1 MGFYIQKRKRCI
13 SGVALIILFLGC
25 FFSELDIFA
34 GEREQYTSVSV
45 EFRDADTGGIF
56 YSYEHPWQRVGKKY
70 TYYIEEKINQP
81 GKGCYMYD
89 ETHEGTVSEIASLS
103 QKEEENR
110 VVLYYRFYD
119 MGEEEY
125 AVNVTYKDADTEEII
140 KEEVRELGNSI
151 MRGKWG
157 YQGYYSIDMDYCIA
171 GNDGKSYLY
180 DTKNEKNIPIVRIDS
195 NPERNRIVLYYREG
209 TVQEGEAVAEVY
221 YMCEDFWKAE
231 RGYLAKSYVAGLSVG
246 ESYVCRDEDVLW
258 AHVKYIYDPE
268 EDICNYCFDKE
279 KSAIAIEA
287 LSADPKENVI
297 ELQHYGGPSMGGM
310 PPWYRFTNIAVCY
323 KEEDT
328 GKTILED
335 TIETRQYI
343 EFVDQIKM
351 FHYRPPQ
358 VFYGKDGRA
367 YYLDNTKEE
376 NALQANPRNS
386 ELDKSKW
393 ESFCKERITAY
404 YRPVRTVGEAA
415 DVCLNYLDA
424 DTGKPLKT
432 ETLFGASVGSA
443 YSHTPKKTFALN
455 GRLYTFDKK
464 NAGNYLA
471 LQTVS
476 GHPDIDQA
484 DAHYTGKS
492 LKKILK
498 TPKIKKLFR
507 KGKKSA
513 KLKVGKIKG
522 VSGYQAVYAYNKKF
536 KSAKKVSSKKPDI
549 TLKNLKKGKVCYV
562 KVRAYMKTDEGTV
575 YGAFG
580 KRKRLNPHIRTGK

>member
-1 MGFYIQKRKRCI
+1 MGVNKKGKRKL
-13 SGVALIILFLGC
+13 ALLGAVLTILLLGYFLK
-25 FFSELDIFA
+25 SSNVTA

-140 KEEVRELGNSI
+140 KEEVRKLGNSI

-221 YMCEDFWKAE
+221 YMCEDLGSWRTE
-231 RGYLAKSYVAGLSVG
+231 EGYLAKSYVVGLSVG
-246 ESYVCRDEDVLW
+246 ESYVCQDEEVLQ
-258 AHVKYIYDPE
+258 AHIKYEYDP
-268 EDICNYCFDKE
+268 DGTTCRCFFDKK
-279 KSAIAIEA
+279 KSSLAVDF
-287 LSADPKENVI
+287 LSADSKDNII
-297 ELQHYGGPSMGGM
+297 EIQHTGRLLIGGVPS
-310 PPWYRFTNIAVCY
+310 YARFSTVAVLY

-335 TIETRQYI
+335 AIEVSQHI
-343 EFVDQIKM
+343 KLVDEIKM
-351 FHYRPPQ
+351 FDYRPRQ
-358 VFYGKDGRA
+358 MFYGKDGRA
-367 YYLDNTKEE
+367 YYFDNTKDG
-376 NALQANPRNS
+376 NVLQVNPRNN
-386 ELDKSKW
+386 DIDVSKGK
-393 ESFCKERITAY
+393 SFCRERITAY

-415 DVCLNYLDA
+415 DVCVNYLDA

-476 GHPDIDQA
+476 GHPDIDRA

-580 KRKRLNPHIRTGK
+580 KRKRLK